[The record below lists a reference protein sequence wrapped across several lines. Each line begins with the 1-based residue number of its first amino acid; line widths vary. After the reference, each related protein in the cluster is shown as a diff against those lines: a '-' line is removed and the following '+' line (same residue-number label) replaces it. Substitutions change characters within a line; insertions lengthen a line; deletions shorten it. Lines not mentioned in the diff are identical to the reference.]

1 VSQSQVGYYRRGMS
15 SQISWMLEL
24 NLNPGREQEFTALM
38 KEMVASARDNE
49 PGTLSYEW
57 SLSADGTACH
67 IFERYT
73 DSAAV
78 LVHGATFESK
88 FAARFL
94 EILRPTRCVVYG
106 SPSQDVRTAL
116 AGFNPVYMQSV
127 GGFDR

>member
-1 VSQSQVGYYRRGMS
+1 MS
-15 SQISWMLEL
+15 SQVCWMLEL
-24 NLNPGREQEFTALM
+24 SLKPGRVQEFTALM
-38 KEMVASARDNE
+38 EEMVASARDNE

-57 SLSADGTACH
+57 SLSDDGNACH

-73 DSAAV
+73 DSTAV

-94 EILRPTRCVVYG
+94 EILIPNRCVVYG

-116 AGFNPVYMQSV
+116 AGFNPIYMQSV
-127 GGFDR
+127 GGFNR